1 VGRRGFGI
9 TVEFP
14 ERVGQLL
21 RRLRPTAGAQ
31 KADELLFRAPP
42 EVALASREAE
52 RGMMREFLA
61 GDYATAAAP
70 PDPGREVAE
79 HLWYHTIE
87 FPDGAVTEG
96 VYDHRDLVP
105 RYGLPDDLHGKRALD
120 VGSGDGFWAFEL
132 ERRGADVTSVD
143 IVDFA
148 DTDYPPAIRKMFE
161 DQPVDLTFRKGIQ
174 IARRRLGSGVKLVDG
189 SVYDL
194 DPDRVGTFDFVHAG
208 DLLLHLRDPALALQ
222 RLRSVT
228 AGQALLADCF
238 DPALDEL
245 GAGPGLTRHL
255 GGWYDAT
262 WWTPAFSTL
271 VQMVADAGF
280 RELEVLTTYRLP
292 RRGTATGPWRA
303 VIKAS
308 A

>member
-1 VGRRGFGI
+1 VGRGGFGI
-9 TVEFP
+9 TVEVP

-21 RRLRPTAGAQ
+21 RRLRPAAGAA
-31 KADELLFRAPP
+31 KADELLFRPPP
-42 EVALASREAE
+42 EVALASRDAE
-52 RGMMREFLA
+52 RRKIRDFLA
-61 GDYATAAAP
+61 SEYATTATP
-70 PDPGREVAE
+70 LGPEREVAE

-87 FPDGAVTEG
+87 LPDGVVTQA
-96 VYDHRDLVP
+96 VYDHRPLVP
-105 RYGLPDDLHGKRALD
+105 HYGLPDDLHGKRALD

-132 ERRGADVTSVD
+132 ERRGAEVTSVD
-143 IVDFA
+143 IVNFA

-161 DQPVDLTFRKGIQ
+161 DDPVDLTFRKGIQ
-174 IARRRLGSGVKLVDG
+174 MARRRLGSGVKLVDG

-245 GAGPGLTRHL
+245 SAGPGLTRYR
-255 GGWYDAT
+255 GGWDDAT
-262 WWTPAFSTL
+262 WWAPAFSTL

-280 RELEVLTTYRLP
+280 SEVEVLTTYRLP
-292 RRGTATGPWRA
+292 RRGTPDGPWRA